1 MLNYQPELTTSI
13 PSCCIKVGENLINSA
28 WLGDYRAIRGLLLC
42 PNADI
47 NVMDKKGRTPLYLAS
62 WMNHIKVIDILLNDT
77 QIDANIGNFVD
88 QNTPFSIASK
98 KNHFEVMEKLI
109 NHVKTDEGKGWS
121 VDCWA
126 LQSAR
131 PEIKME
137 VTKTPNVI
145 STIPSRGQ

>member
-1 MLNYQPELTTSI
+1 M
-13 PSCCIKVGENLINSA
+13 GENLINSA
-28 WLGDYRAIRGLLLC
+28 WTGDYRAIRGLLLC

-62 WMNHIKVIDILLNDT
+62 WMNHVKVIEILLNDA

-109 NHVKTDEGKGWS
+109 NHVKTDEGKGWY

-131 PEIKME
+131 PELKME
-137 VTKTPNVI
+137 ETSPPTSI
-145 STIPSRGQ
+145 STTPSRGQ